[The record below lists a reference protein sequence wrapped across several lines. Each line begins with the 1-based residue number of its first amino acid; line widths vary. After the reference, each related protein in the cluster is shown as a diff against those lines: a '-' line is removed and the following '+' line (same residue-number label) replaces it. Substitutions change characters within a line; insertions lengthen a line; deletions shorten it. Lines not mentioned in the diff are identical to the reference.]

1 MAPTTRHLKDRRP
14 SRPPNPETIRKRA
27 AKAKTKNCRNPPQI
41 RPPSPARRQPESESE
56 EEDAE
61 DEAYLEPA
69 PANQIQP
76 PANHVAHAAQRVQA
90 PVVISIVEDSDGETK
105 KKKKHDPMFYQIKAK
120 IQKKLWRVCKFVTC
134 ADDRMKVAQKVYQ
147 LLNFQNAPDNHE
159 EEWLE
164 SRLSDVNKAVNDVRS
179 YSVGEI
185 KKKLQDYWT
194 YNNHTLPPLDDLK
207 ACLNRTIDISLPG
220 KLDIMKFWVDEILDA
235 ACANKFDWCPHHRH
249 YMTIT
254 DAANQPSKFNNYMN
268 PSTEAWAMV
277 CIENYYDNWSGHFE
291 WKHKYPKKKI
301 VTSKKKRIL
310 EEGEA
315 PFPDPKWTDSHGGQT
330 VYCGWH
336 PDGLKK
342 YNEYK
347 ETNTTARQGARSYE
361 LEATIL
367 TNLKQDWGI
376 VGETPDQGK
385 PTKKRKKDEEQ
396 EKVNT
401 LDF

>member
-1 MAPTTRHLKDRRP
+1 MATTTRHLQDRRP
-14 SRPPNPETIRKRA
+14 SRPPNLEKIRKRAA
-27 AKAKTKNCRNPPQI
+27 AKAKTKNRRNPP
-41 RPPSPARRQPESESE
+41 RVRRQPESESE

-61 DEAYLEPA
+61 DEPYVEPA

-76 PANHVAHAAQRVQA
+76 PANHVAHAPAQRVQA
-90 PVVISIVEDSDGETK
+90 PVVISIDESDGETK
-105 KKKKHDPMFYQIKAK
+105 KKKHDAMFYQEIKGK

-134 ADDRMKVAQKVYQ
+134 ADDRMKVARKVYQ

-291 WKHKYPKKKI
+291 WKHKNPKKKI

-385 PTKKRKKDEEQ
+385 PTKKRKKDKAE

>member
-90 PVVISIVEDSDGETK
+90 PVVISIDDSDGETK

-207 ACLNRTIDISLPG
+207 ACMNRTIDIKLPG

-277 CIENYYDNWSGHFE
+277 CIENYYDNWLGHFE

-347 ETNTTARQGARSYE
+347 ETNTTARQGTRSYE

-385 PTKKRKKDEEQ
+385 PTKKRKKDEAE